1 MGQKPAPPQTVTDDV
16 RRALEEDVGTGDLT
30 AELIPASESARA
42 HVVAREELVV
52 CGRAWFDE
60 CFHQL
65 DAGVRIEWNADD
77 GDLCAAG
84 AVLCTLEGNAR
95 ALLTGERAAL
105 NFLQLLSGTATISH
119 RYSSAVAGTGAVV
132 LDTRKTLPG
141 LRQAQKY
148 AVQRGGAS
156 NHRIGLFDAILIKD
170 NHIRAAGSVSAALEQ
185 AQRIGPEGTLI
196 EIEVESLEQLQEA
209 LDAGAR
215 RVLLDN
221 FSVAELRQAV
231 KRNGGRAELEASGG
245 VSLDNVRQIA
255 ETGVHYISVGELTKN
270 VHAIDLSMRFD

>member
-1 MGQKPAPPQTVTDDV
+1 MGQKPAPPETVTDDV

-42 HVVAREELVV
+42 HVVTREDMVV

-65 DAGVRIEWNADD
+65 DAGIRIVWNADD
-77 GDLCAAG
+77 GDLLSAG
-84 AVLCTLEGNAR
+84 AVLCILEGNAR

-105 NFLQLLSGTATISH
+105 NFLQLLSGTATIAH
-119 RYSSAVAGTGAVV
+119 RYSSAVAGTGAVI

-148 AVQRGGAS
+148 AVHCGGAS

-170 NHIRAAGSVSAALEQ
+170 NHIRAAGSVTAALEQ

-196 EIEVESLEQLQEA
+196 EIEVENMEQLEEA

-221 FSVAELRQAV
+221 FSVAELRQAL
-231 KRNGGRAELEASGG
+231 KQNGGRAELEASGG

-255 ETGVHYISVGELTKN
+255 ETGVNFISVGELTKH

>member
-1 MGQKPAPPQTVTDDV
+1 MGHKPAPPQSVPDDV
-16 RRALEEDVGTGDLT
+16 RRALEEDVGSGDLT
-30 AELIPASESARA
+30 AELIPASGNAIA
-42 HVVAREELVV
+42 HVVTREEMVL

-65 DAGVRIEWNADD
+65 DSGIRIEWKADD
-77 GDLCAAG
+77 GDLLVAG
-84 AVLCTLEGNAR
+84 TVLCTLEGNSR

-119 RYSSAVAGTGAVV
+119 RYSSAVAGTGAAV

-148 AVQRGGAS
+148 AVRCGGAS

-170 NHIRAAGSVSAALEQ
+170 NHIRAAGSVTAALEQ
-185 AQRIGPEGTLI
+185 AQRIGPRGTLV
-196 EIEVESLEQLQEA
+196 EIEVENLEQLQEA
-209 LDAGAR
+209 LDAGAG

-231 KRNGGRAELEASGG
+231 EQNGGRAELEASGG
-245 VSLDNVRQIA
+245 VALDNVRQIA
-255 ETGVHYISVGELTKN
+255 ETGVNYISVGELTKH
-270 VHAIDLSMRFD
+270 VHAIDLSMRFE

>member
-1 MGQKPAPPQTVTDDV
+1 MGQKPAPLQTVTDDV
-16 RRALEEDVGTGDLT
+16 RRALEEDVGSGDLT
-30 AELIPASESARA
+30 AELIPASENAVA
-42 HVVAREELVV
+42 HVVTREDMVV

-65 DAGVRIEWNADD
+65 DSGLRIEWKVDD
-77 GDLCAAG
+77 GDLLAAG
-84 AVLCTLEGNAR
+84 TVLCTLEGNAR

-119 RYSSAVAGTGAVV
+119 RYSSAVAGTGAAV

-148 AVQRGGAS
+148 AVRSGGAR

-170 NHIRAAGSVSAALEQ
+170 NHIRAAGSVTAALEQ
-185 AQRIGPEGTLI
+185 AQGIGPKGTLI
-196 EIEVESLEQLQEA
+196 EIEVENLEQLQEA

-231 KRNGGRAELEASGG
+231 KQNGGRAELEASGG

-255 ETGVHYISVGELTKN
+255 ETGVDYISVGELTKH